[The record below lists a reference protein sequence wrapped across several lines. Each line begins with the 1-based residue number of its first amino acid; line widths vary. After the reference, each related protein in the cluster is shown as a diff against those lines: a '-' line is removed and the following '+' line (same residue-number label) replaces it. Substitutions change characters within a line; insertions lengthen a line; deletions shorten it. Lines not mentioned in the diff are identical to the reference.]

1 MLRAES
7 HEDMLDWIN
16 ALRLSMPKAH
26 VIKEGMLKK
35 RGEVNKAFQER
46 FFELSA
52 THIVYFDDAVRARNL
67 STWPPCPLFVPRTL
81 SLILPLPPL
90 QDNRKFK
97 GSIALG
103 RIQTVSEAQEHNCFN
118 IFAFNRTFELAARS
132 NEE

>member
-1 MLRAES
+1 
-7 HEDMLDWIN
+7 
-16 ALRLSMPKAH
+16 
-26 VIKEGMLKK
+26 
-35 RGEVNKAFQER
+35 
-46 FFELSA
+46 
-52 THIVYFDDAVRARNL
+52 
-67 STWPPCPLFVPRTL
+67 
-81 SLILPLPPL
+81 L